1 MLDNLCC
8 IPRNYVVRG
17 ENQLSGVALG
27 IHTLQITINKYVNF
41 KKKAS
46 FLSTWIFKE
55 NEVRQLNALRQRT
68 PVFLERTQQVRPE
81 LQGWWCPTGYYFIP
95 PLSCRNISDSHSE
108 DLLSAAP
115 QTCLSWLLPG
125 SHSVWERPRSGDT
138 PSLHLRNMSPCFV
151 WAGRSSDTY
160 I

>member
-46 FLSTWIFKE
+46 FLST
-55 NEVRQLNALRQRT
+55 
-68 PVFLERTQQVRPE
+68 
-81 LQGWWCPTGYYFIP
+81 
-95 PLSCRNISDSHSE
+95 
-108 DLLSAAP
+108 
-115 QTCLSWLLPG
+115 
-125 SHSVWERPRSGDT
+125 
-138 PSLHLRNMSPCFV
+138 
-151 WAGRSSDTY
+151 
-160 I
+160 